1 MLNGRTALKRQQWG
15 ASTAL
20 VVLSTWDE
28 FAGALTVERERVLG
42 WLRGAEPHGGACHAL
57 IAVACRIP
65 GGLRILLGED
75 IRASARED

>member
-28 FAGALTVERERVLG
+28 FAETLRVERKRVLG
-42 WLRGAEPHGGACHAL
+42 WLRGAEPHGGAYHAL
-57 IAVACRIP
+57 IAVASRIP

-75 IRASARED
+75 IVARARED